1 MIMLE
6 KDIWVVQTLDV
17 LFSVAIGQHM
27 VFKGGTSLSKAYEVI
42 HRFSEDIDITVDIR
56 RLLPEETSSSEFPPS
71 RKQAGKWRDRIEKI
85 KLPEL
90 IESEIIPQFEA
101 RLPRGVK
108 LERYGT
114 NVMVDYSDIGI
125 DHQSRSTALSMYV
138 EPVVKIEFGG
148 ASTGEPSH
156 EVGIACDASYSEA
169 AREVELPRA
178 NVRVMDVQRTFWEKA
193 TLAHV
198 ACIKGKNDWRRYAR
212 HWYDLV
218 RIYESD
224 YWVECLSDVETARL
238 VARVKKHFYRESG
251 VDYEKAVAGN
261 IRIVPDGENLDSL
274 DADYNDMVE
283 SGMFDREVEPFD
295 ELMRKCDEIADA
307 LNRRNLD

>member
-17 LFSVAIGQHM
+17 LFSIAIGQHL
-27 VFKGGTSLSKAYEVI
+27 VFKGGTSLSKAYGVI
-42 HRFSEDIDITVDIR
+42 HRFSEDIDVTVDIR
-56 RLLPEETSSSEFPPS
+56 QLLPDETSSSVFPPS
-71 RKQAGKWRDRIEKI
+71 RKQAGRWRDRIEKI

-90 IESEIIPQFEA
+90 IANEISPQLEA
-101 RLPRGVK
+101 RLPRGVA
-108 LERYGT
+108 LECSGT

-125 DHQSRSTALSMYV
+125 DRQSRSSALSVYV
-138 EPVVKIEFGG
+138 EPVVRIEFGG

-156 EVGIACDASYSEA
+156 EVGIACDASNSEA
-169 AREVELPRA
+169 ASEIEFPHA

-198 ACIKGKNDWRRYAR
+198 ACVKGRNDWGRYAR

-218 RIYESD
+218 RIYKSE
-224 YWVECLSDVETARL
+224 YWDECLRDVETARL

-251 VDYEKAVAGN
+251 VDYEDAVAGN
-261 IRIVPDGENLDSL
+261 IRIVPDGENLASL
-274 DADYNDMVE
+274 NADYGDMVE

-295 ELMRKCDEIADA
+295 ELMVKCDEIANA
-307 LNRRNLD
+307 LNSRNLD